1 MAVEKE
7 MPISGANNFT
17 TLLRIVKRDFIQMP
31 VHGPG
36 VAAEQNEGRT
46 GAALKADGTKYIG

>member
-7 MPISGANNFT
+7 MPIRGANNFRS
-17 TLLRIVKRDFIQMP
+17 LLRIVKRDFIQMP

-36 VAAEQNEGRT
+36 VVAEQNEGHT
-46 GAALKADGTKYIG
+46 SAALKADGTKYIG